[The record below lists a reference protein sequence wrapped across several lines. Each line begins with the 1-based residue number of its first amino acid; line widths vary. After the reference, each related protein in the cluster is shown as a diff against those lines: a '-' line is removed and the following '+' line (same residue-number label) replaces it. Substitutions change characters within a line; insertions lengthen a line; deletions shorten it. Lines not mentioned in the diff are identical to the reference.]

1 MKLLNTISILFLSI
15 FLFVGC
21 QNLAKKQYTIG
32 VSQCSDDLWRET
44 MNKEIQREISFYPK
58 VEVVFKTSKDDTQK
72 QLQDIEEFI
81 EQKVDLLIIAPNESK
96 AFTPLVQKAY
106 EQGIPVILVDR
117 RIDSDHYTAYI
128 GADNYQI
135 GKEAGIYAASLLSGK
150 SKIVE
155 IRGLKGATP
164 DTQRHLGFSE
174 IISQHTDIE
183 IVEQIQGNFLKE
195 EAQRQ
200 MVEVFK
206 NHKNIDLIFA
216 MNDQMALGAYE
227 ASLQFSGKRP
237 FIIGVDALQG
247 EGVEQILKGVQDA
260 SFLYPTG
267 GDKVVE
273 LAMKILENQP
283 FEKENTL
290 HTAVVDKQNVR
301 ILQLQT
307 EQISEKQAKIEAVNH
322 SLNESLIKYTNQQT
336 LFYVFLIAIILITIL
351 LVVAI
356 RAYRNK
362 SKAHR
367 ELALKNEKIQRQT
380 SILQQQKEKL
390 ERISNQLEEATQDKL
405 LFFTNISHEF
415 KTPLSLIYGPVESLL
430 NEKNLTIEQ
439 REMLHL
445 IQRNSQRLLH
455 LISQVIEFRS
465 YENGKLPMNFTKN
478 DIKSFLEEI
487 NSLFS
492 GWIKQKNIDFRFIS
506 EENSLEMAFD
516 TEKLEKI
523 YINLLS
529 NAFKFVNFG
538 GKIEIRLQKKQNQ
551 ASLLVF
557 NTGSFIPAEKLND
570 VFERFYKID
579 SSSEGTGIGLA
590 LTKSLVLAHSGKISV
605 QSTENEGTTFEI
617 QLPLQ
622 QEITENP
629 YKISQENHHLKLFA
643 QPINEDNSVLKMNVL
658 SVENQSDKPLILIV
672 EDNADMQKFIQFV
685 LINEFDL
692 VYANNG
698 EEGFEK
704 AKKYIPDLIISDVM
718 MPKKDGF
725 SLCKDLK
732 NNELTNHI
740 PVILLTAYSLD
751 EQKEIGFESG
761 ADAYIGKPFNAN
773 LLQVRV
779 RKLIENRQKMQEK
792 LSKKLFEPAVKK
804 ETIGKAQEKFITDL
818 RLYVQ
823 KHLANP
829 DLNVDDLAGTMGLS
843 RSQLYR
849 KIKLL
854 TGYAPNE
861 LIRLIRVEYGKQLLM
876 QNTQNI
882 SEIAYQIGFS
892 SPSYFAK
899 CFKDLYGESPTEFV
913 EKFK

>member
-21 QNLAKKQYTIG
+21 QNSAKKQYTIG

-174 IISQHTDIE
+174 IISQYTDIE

-430 NEKNLTIEQ
+430 NEKNLTTEQ

-590 LTKSLVLAHSGKISV
+590 FTKSLVLAHSGKISV

-629 YKISQENHHLKLFA
+629 YKILQENHHLKLFT

-732 NNELTNHI
+732 NSELTNHI

-913 EKFK
+913 EKMK

>member
-1 MKLLNTISILFLSI
+1 MKLLNTLSILFLSI

-21 QNLAKKQYTIG
+21 QNSAKKQYTIG

-174 IISQHTDIE
+174 IISQYTDIE

-430 NEKNLTIEQ
+430 NEKNLTTEQ

-590 LTKSLVLAHSGKISV
+590 FTKSLVLAHSGKISV
-605 QSTENEGTTFEI
+605 QSTENKGTTFEI

-861 LIRLIRVEYGKQLLM
+861 LIRFIRVEYGKQLLM

-913 EKFK
+913 EKMK

>member
-1 MKLLNTISILFLSI
+1 
-15 FLFVGC
+15 
-21 QNLAKKQYTIG
+21 
-32 VSQCSDDLWRET
+32 
-44 MNKEIQREISFYPK
+44 
-58 VEVVFKTSKDDTQK
+58 
-72 QLQDIEEFI
+72 
-81 EQKVDLLIIAPNESK
+81 
-96 AFTPLVQKAY
+96 
-106 EQGIPVILVDR
+106 
-117 RIDSDHYTAYI
+117 
-128 GADNYQI
+128 
-135 GKEAGIYAASLLSGK
+135 
-150 SKIVE
+150 
-155 IRGLKGATP
+155 
-164 DTQRHLGFSE
+164 
-174 IISQHTDIE
+174 
-183 IVEQIQGNFLKE
+183 
-195 EAQRQ
+195 
-200 MVEVFK
+200 
-206 NHKNIDLIFA
+206 
-216 MNDQMALGAYE
+216 
-227 ASLQFSGKRP
+227 
-237 FIIGVDALQG
+237 
-247 EGVEQILKGVQDA
+247 
-260 SFLYPTG
+260 
-267 GDKVVE
+267 
-273 LAMKILENQP
+273 
-283 FEKENTL
+283 
-290 HTAVVDKQNVR
+290 
-301 ILQLQT
+301 
-307 EQISEKQAKIEAVNH
+307 
-322 SLNESLIKYTNQQT
+322 
-336 LFYVFLIAIILITIL
+336 
-351 LVVAI
+351 
-356 RAYRNK
+356 
-362 SKAHR
+362 
-367 ELALKNEKIQRQT
+367 
-380 SILQQQKEKL
+380 
-390 ERISNQLEEATQDKL
+390 
-405 LFFTNISHEF
+405 
-415 KTPLSLIYGPVESLL
+415 
-430 NEKNLTIEQ
+430 
-439 REMLHL
+439 
-445 IQRNSQRLLH
+445 
-455 LISQVIEFRS
+455 
-465 YENGKLPMNFTKN
+465 
-478 DIKSFLEEI
+478 
-487 NSLFS
+487 
-492 GWIKQKNIDFRFIS
+492 
-506 EENSLEMAFD
+506 MAFD

-590 LTKSLVLAHSGKISV
+590 FTKSLVLAHSGKINV

-629 YKISQENHHLKLFA
+629 YKISQENHHLKLFT

-913 EKFK
+913 EKMK